1 MSQEKKLEEENK
13 TNIQNNEEKTK
24 NEDNPNEIKESSE
37 QKKNVD
43 GEVQNNVSKT
53 KLKHKFA
60 FWFRISEEILKN
72 QMPNKAI
79 DTNEYESQVKK
90 IADFDTIEDFWAIFQ
105 HLRKPD
111 SCKPGIEFQLFKEP
125 IKPMWE
131 DEYNKNG
138 GKLTLKLTKEYTTII
153 WEEIILAIIGSVL
166 PEKIDDEINGIVFC
180 SKKEFNTL
188 QIWFKTYSKSI
199 NAELEQCIRDLI
211 QIPNEVPLELKQ
223 FAYKKEYNPKRN
235 YNNREDNSKYEKY
248 DKHDKYNGY
257 EKNSNYDYNYKKNKG
272 YYHKK

>member
-1 MSQEKKLEEENK
+1 MSQEKKLKEENK

-24 NEDNPNEIKESSE
+24 NEDNPNEIKDSSD
-37 QKKNVD
+37 QKKNED

-53 KLKHKFA
+53 KLKNKFA

-72 QMPNKAI
+72 QLPNKTL

-90 IADFDTIEDFWAIFQ
+90 IAEFDTIEDFWAIFQ

-138 GKLTLKLTKEYTTII
+138 GKLTLKLRKDYTTII
-153 WEEIILAIIGSVL
+153 WEEIILALIGAVL
-166 PEKIDDEINGIVFC
+166 PEKINDEINGVVFC

-223 FAYKKEYNPKRN
+223 FAFKKEYNPKRSFN
-235 YNNREDNSKYEKY
+235 TKEDNTNYKKY
-248 DKHDKYNGY
+248 DKYGGY
-257 EKNSNYDYNYKKNKG
+257 QNNSNYDNNYKKNKG